1 MNNGRY
7 KCFMKVLLLMTI
19 ALFLPWNRAIA
30 SFTVDISS
38 QIPENASSGAAAY
51 SEGAFSTMM
60 PAMADLVTA
69 LRDELDN
76 SEEKISTY
84 DLSRSQ
90 LDAYTSKRIYRQQR
104 QWNSAK
110 MRSNDGSETSMMVVQ
125 EQSISAFL
133 RSALGYTP
141 NPLPVGSPA
150 YQEKGKYYYPYADGE
165 PVYTL
170 RLHNIEEAEEFAV
183 VTTELIEWGN
193 AGTYTQGIY
202 VFEIKPDPES
212 GYKFSVRSVRR
223 QPNKAA
229 ELFTW
234 AEASSTLD
242 DQYGN
247 NYDANNVL
255 DKNPSTAWVE
265 GVSGLGIGERVR
277 LYAEEPVPVHGI
289 RILSGYDKSPYV
301 FEINAVPVKYTI
313 ELSDGTIIE
322 ADPEQSDDLI
332 YENTSPVA
340 VDNQTK
346 YYSMPESPSLADYT
360 YCWDFI
366 SFGKEIRTEWIRVT
380 IKDAKY
386 GSKYEDTCITEIIPY

>member
-1 MNNGRY
+1 
-7 KCFMKVLLLMTI
+7 MTI
-19 ALFLPWNRAIA
+19 ALFLPWNRAMA
-30 SFTVDISS
+30 SSPVDIGS
-38 QIPENASSGAAAY
+38 QLSGSSSGA
-51 SEGAFSTMM
+51 GAFSQETFASMM
-60 PAMADLVTA
+60 PAMTDLVRA
-69 LRDELDN
+69 LWDELQN

-90 LDAYTSKRIYRQQR
+90 LEAFASRRIYRQQR
-104 QWNSAK
+104 QWDSAK
-110 MRSNDGSETSMMVVQ
+110 MRSKDGAETTMMVVQ

-150 YQEKGKYYYPYADGE
+150 YQENGKYYYQYADGE
-165 PVYTL
+165 PLYTL
-170 RLHNIEEAEEFAV
+170 RLHKMEEAEEYTN

-212 GYKFSVRSVRR
+212 GYKFSIRTVRR
-223 QPNKAA
+223 QPNQAA
-229 ELFTW
+229 SLFDW

-255 DKNPSTAWVE
+255 DRNPSTAWVE

-277 LYAEEPVPVHGI
+277 LYANSSVPVHGI

-332 YENTSPVA
+332 YDNTAPIA

-346 YYSMPESPSLADYT
+346 YYSMPESTSLEDYT

-366 SFGKEIRTEWIRVT
+366 SFGREIQTEWIRVT
-380 IKDAKY
+380 IRDAKY